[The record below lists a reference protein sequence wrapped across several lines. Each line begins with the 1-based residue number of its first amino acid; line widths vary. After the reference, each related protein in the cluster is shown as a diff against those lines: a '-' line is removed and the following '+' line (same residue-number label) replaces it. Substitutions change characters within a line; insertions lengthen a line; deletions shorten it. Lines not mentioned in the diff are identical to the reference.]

1 MAFDSVQSFIELLKR
16 LLTSEHERAE
26 YESDPKTYLAQHGYE
41 ELSGHD
47 VKEAMAY
54 VAESLPPDQAQY
66 LDSYLHAPSGAG
78 SNAGHTVTQG
88 SGANQGNATA
98 SVGSSGA
105 AAAGSP
111 GAAAAGAPG
120 AAGVAASPAPP
131 PVVPYAGEDDLDAAA
146 RHISH
151 ITNHYSS
158 VIENNYSSI
167 EDNSTNI
174 DSSVRQHLQ
183 AMGDIHQDFD
193 TTVASGDGAVAAGGE
208 VSGPV
213 NTGEIS
219 GVMAGDV
226 KDSNLVT
233 GDVGGSFVGGNVSGS
248 VLGDNTG
255 VFAGHDIQDSAIN
268 QGENHGIMAGG
279 DVKGAAVG
287 DGNTV
292 LQDLDN
298 NNLNMG
304 GTQNAAQNSTLD
316 NAAFGEGS
324 SSSVETTDVHAE
336 DGAAVALGGNAT
348 GAFQNVGDGIGQQN
362 QGDYVEQ
369 EATQDESVD
378 DSVNV
383 DINFGDDRGDDL
395 PDLLEI
401 PENGARE
408 PVVDKSLAEDDMA
421 LE

>member
-1 MAFDSVQSFIELLKR
+1 MAFDSVHSFIELLRR

-26 YESDPKTYLAQHGYE
+26 YENDPKAYLAQHGYE

-47 VKEAMAY
+47 VKEAMTY

-78 SNAGHTVTQG
+78 SNAGHTITQG

-98 SVGSSGA
+98 SAGSTGA
-105 AAAGSP
+105 ASVSSPAAT
-111 GAAAAGAPG
+111 AGA
-120 AAGVAASPAPP
+120 AASPAPP
-131 PVVPYAGEDDLDAAA
+131 PVAPYAGEDDLDAAA

-174 DSSVRQHLQ
+174 DSSIRQHLQ

-208 VSGPV
+208 VSGQV

-233 GDVGGSFVGGNVSGS
+233 GDVGGSFVGGDVSGS

-255 VFAGHDIQDSAIN
+255 VFAGNDIRDSAIN
-268 QGENHGIMAGG
+268 QGDNHGIMAGG
-279 DVKGAAVG
+279 NVEGAAVG

-298 NNLNMG
+298 NNLNLG

-316 NAAFGEGS
+316 NVAFGKG
-324 SSSVETTDVHAE
+324 SSVETTDVHAE

-348 GAFQNVGDGIGQQN
+348 GAYQNVGDGIGQQN

-378 DSVNV
+378 DSVNIDV
-383 DINFGDDRGDDL
+383 NFGNDRGGDL
-395 PDLLEI
+395 PDLLET
-401 PENGARE
+401 PGNGARE
-408 PVVDKSLAEDDMA
+408 PVVDKSHGEDEMVID
-421 LE
+421 